1 MDDTRLVNILQPF
14 EHILAVS
21 HYFFAI
27 LYWSVLLKNDKVCI
41 RSGSYLVNFV
51 VKIIGIIAVL
61 HVHDE
66 LGLVLAV
73 VVELYDVVVVHQL
86 VDCALFSRV
95 LHT

>member
-27 LYWSVLLKNDKVCI
+27 LYWSVLL
-41 RSGSYLVNFV
+41 VNFV
-51 VKIIGIIAVL
+51 VKIVGIIAVL